1 MKYIHIIKFLMTHDL
16 NFLKEC
22 WRMEV
27 INRRHHGKERPF
39 SWIKLFKEFCRAT
52 DVSIKYLFWW
62 RLASEMYQHGTK
74 RQSNVGTTINLKLIS
89 KYGADIGLN
98 ARIGKNLIISHCV
111 GLVINGD
118 STIGENFNI
127 RQNVT
132 IGIKTLPHFIW
143 ESFSADKYLIEIGD
157 NVFIGANSCI
167 IGDALQIGNNVKIGA
182 MTFINSDIPDN
193 CTVYTQKMNTIIKQD

>member
-1 MKYIHIIKFLMTHDL
+1 MKYVHIIKFLMTHDL

-39 SWIKLFKEFCRAT
+39 SWIKLFKEFWRAT

-74 RQSNVGTTINLKLIS
+74 RQSNVGTTINFKLIS
-89 KYGADIGLN
+89 KYGADIGLK
-98 ARIGKNLIISHCV
+98 ARIGKNLIISHSV

-118 STIGENFNI
+118 TIIGENFNV

-132 IGIKTLPHFIW
+132 IGVKNLPHFIW

-167 IGDALQIGNNVKIGA
+167 IGDTLQIGNNVKIGA

-193 CTVYTQKMNTIIKQD
+193 CTIYTQKMNTMIKQD